1 MATESSYETLCL
13 VMIATAMILVLACEE
28 EHHLISNA
36 YRKRVP

>member
-1 MATESSYETLCL
+1 MVSEFSYKMLCL
-13 VMIATAMILVLACEE
+13 AMTAMILVLACEE

>member
-1 MATESSYETLCL
+1 MAAEFSYKMLCL
-13 VMIATAMILVLACEE
+13 AMIATAKILVLACEE